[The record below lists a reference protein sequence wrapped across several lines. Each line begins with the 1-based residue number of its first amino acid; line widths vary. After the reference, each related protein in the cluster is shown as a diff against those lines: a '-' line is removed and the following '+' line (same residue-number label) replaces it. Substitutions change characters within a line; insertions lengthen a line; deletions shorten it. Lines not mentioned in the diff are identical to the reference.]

1 VLHALHSLIWFLFL
15 QVRETV
21 RDVAFLHNEQMYAV
35 AQKSKFLN
43 LLELCGMLLLLR
55 VSEIR
60 PWLNLLMNQ
69 SIKLF
74 KILHFLKEI
83 SGVILSHA
91 NNICDQ

>member
-1 VLHALHSLIWFLFL
+1 MQSLK
-15 QVRETV
+15 
-21 RDVAFLHNEQMYAV
+21 
-35 AQKSKFLN
+35 KSKFLT
-43 LLELCGMLLLLR
+43 LLELCSVSLLLR

-69 SIKLF
+69 AIKLF